1 MKISFAIKLTILLLC
16 IQETLSEDFYQLLGI
31 NKDANN
37 REIRK
42 AFKKLALK
50 YHPDKNSEEDA
61 HEKFLKINRAY
72 EVKQLINYR
81 CFSPTYLIHSVLI
94 LGFKRWGFEK
104 KVWPLWRRWCWLP
117 QEPETELSVLELL
130 QWRFRDLRWWQGDRD
145 PGLRGLQAQRPREF
159 RHLVHKLLLP
169 KVQPLPWPGAHLE
182 KVKKDN

>member
-1 MKISFAIKLTILLLC
+1 MKISYSIKLTILILLFC

-72 EVKQLINYR
+72 EVKTI
-81 CFSPTYLIHSVLI
+81 
-94 LGFKRWGFEK
+94 
-104 KVWPLWRRWCWLP
+104 
-117 QEPETELSVLELL
+117 
-130 QWRFRDLRWWQGDRD
+130 
-145 PGLRGLQAQRPREF
+145 
-159 RHLVHKLLLP
+159 HKLSLL
-169 KVQPLPWPGAHLE
+169 WP
-182 KVKKDN
+182 

>member
-1 MKISFAIKLTILLLC
+1 MKISFAVKLTILLFC
-16 IQETLSEDFYQLLGI
+16 IQETLLEDFYQLLGI

-72 EVKQLINYR
+72 EVKTINK
-81 CFSPTYLIHSVLI
+81 SPLLWPYIIYSVLI

-104 KVWPLWRRWCWLP
+104 KVWPLWRRWWWLS
-117 QEPETELSVLELL
+117 QEQKTELPVLELL

-145 PGLRGLQAQRPREF
+145 PRLRGLQAQRPREF

-169 KVQPLPWPGAHLE
+169 KMQPLPWSGAHLE
-182 KVKKDN
+182 KVRQDN